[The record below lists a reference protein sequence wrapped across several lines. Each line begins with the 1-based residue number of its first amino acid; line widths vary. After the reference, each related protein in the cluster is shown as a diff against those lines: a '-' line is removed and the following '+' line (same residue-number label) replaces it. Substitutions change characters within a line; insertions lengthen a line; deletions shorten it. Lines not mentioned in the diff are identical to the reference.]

1 TPPTGCAY
9 RSAGRGGPGGPGGGG
24 GPRGLRGAGGA
35 LRRRGTP
42 RGAGGVGEPRRRG
55 RRRAGRHAV
64 GAREARPVRPAAS
77 VWSLAIAHRRQRRD
91 RSPPPPHGAAR
102 GAPRRGA
109 HGRRPPARHDR
120 GAAPAARAA
129 RGLEGGR
136 MKEPLPFDH
145 RPDTLLGE
153 ALRQALDPG
162 DVTPFVARVLARA
175 AEVRIA
181 SWDTVLARWARA
193 GVAAAVL
200 VALAA

>member
-1 TPPTGCAY
+1 MRPPSSPRAARAAGAARETLPIA
-9 RSAGRGGPGGPGGGG
+9 RSPPECPAPPRSRRAARAATHGRG
-24 GPRGLRGAGGA
+24 AV
-35 LRRRGTP
+35 RRRGL
-42 RGAGGVGEPRRRG
+42 
-55 RRRAGRHAV
+55 HA
-64 GAREARPVRPAAS
+64 
-77 VWSLAIAHRRQRRD
+77 RRD
-91 RSPPPPHGAAR
+91 RGGA
-102 GAPRRGA
+102 GHSG
-109 HGRRPPARHDR
+109 GDR
-120 GAAPAARAA
+120 AIGSVSRAAPAARAA

-200 VALAA
+200 VALAAGYLVGRASAAPAPRPSVYDALMAPPAHPGEVEIVLASVIGN